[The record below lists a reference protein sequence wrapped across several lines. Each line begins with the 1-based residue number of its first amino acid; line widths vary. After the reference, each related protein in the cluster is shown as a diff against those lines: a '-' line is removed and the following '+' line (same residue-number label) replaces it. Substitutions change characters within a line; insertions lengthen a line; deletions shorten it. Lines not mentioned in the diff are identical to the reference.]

1 LRAGIPWAI
10 VVAAAMD
17 PEGDVQ
23 AAEVVVPCAELHAT
37 LAFFTERLGFRLD
50 SIFPADDPSVATV
63 SGHGLRIRLE
73 RGGDGRP
80 GVLRLLCRDPAAFAG
95 GVTTLTAPNG
105 TRIELVDVDPPI
117 VLPPARPSFVVTRR
131 SGDAPWV
138 QGRAGMRYRDLV
150 PDRQG
155 GRVIASHIQ
164 IPDAGPVPDYVHFH
178 RIRFQMIHCHRGW
191 VRVVYEDQG
200 PPFVLRAGDCVLQP
214 PRIRHRVLEAAA
226 GTEVVEIGSPANH
239 ETCVDYELRLP
250 TATERRDRVFDGQ
263 RFVRHEAASA
273 EWRAGR
279 RAGFEARDTGIGEAT
294 SGLAEVH
301 VLRRRGPE
309 RPEAWRHEGELLF
322 AFVLRG
328 GATLACEGRAEERL
342 TEGDAC
348 VVPSGQE
355 HTWAECDAGVELLE
369 VVVAKSAA

>member
-1 LRAGIPWAI
+1 
-10 VVAAAMD
+10 
-17 PEGDVQ
+17 
-23 AAEVVVPCAELHAT
+23 
-37 LAFFTERLGFRLD
+37 
-50 SIFPADDPSVATV
+50 
-63 SGHGLRIRLE
+63 
-73 RGGDGRP
+73 
-80 GVLRLLCRDPAAFAG
+80 
-95 GVTTLTAPNG
+95 
-105 TRIELVDVDPPI
+105 
-117 VLPPARPSFVVTRR
+117 
-131 SGDAPWV
+131 
-138 QGRAGMRYRDLV
+138 
-150 PDRQG
+150 
-155 GRVIASHIQ
+155 
-164 IPDAGPVPDYVHFH
+164 
-178 RIRFQMIHCHRGW
+178 
-191 VRVVYEDQG
+191 
-200 PPFVLRAGDCVLQP
+200 
-214 PRIRHRVLEAAA
+214 
-226 GTEVVEIGSPANH
+226 VEIGSPANH

>member
-1 LRAGIPWAI
+1 MGATS
-10 VVAAAMD
+10 
-17 PEGDVQ
+17 DVE
-23 AAEVVVPCAELHAT
+23 AAEVVLPCAELAAT
-37 LAFFTERLGFRLD
+37 LAFFTDRLGFRLE
-50 SIFPADDPSVATV
+50 SIFPADDPSVATI

-73 RGGDGRP
+73 RGAAGSP
-80 GVLRLLCRDPAAFAG
+80 GVLRLLSRDPAAFAG
-95 GVTTLTAPNG
+95 GATTLTAPNG
-105 TRIELVDVDPPI
+105 TRIELVGSDPPV
-117 VLPPARPSFVVTRR
+117 VLPPARPSFIVTRMA
-131 SGDAPWV
+131 DAAPWV
-138 QGRAGMRYRDLV
+138 HGRAGMRYRDLV

-155 GRVIASHIQ
+155 GRLVASHIQ

-178 RIRFQMIHCHRGW
+178 KIRFQMIYCHRGW

-239 ETCVDYELRLP
+239 ETCVDHELELP

-263 RFVRHEAASA
+263 PFVRHEAASA
-273 EWRAGR
+273 RWEVGR

-294 SGLAEVH
+294 GGLAEVH

-309 RPEAWRHEGELLF
+309 VPRARRNEGETVF
-322 AFVLRG
+322 DFVLSG
-328 GATLACEGRAEERL
+328 GATLRCEGREDERL

-348 VVPSGQE
+348 VVPAGLEYAWMESGE
-355 HTWAECDAGVELLE
+355 GVELLE
-369 VVVAKSAA
+369 VVVAEHAAP